1 MKTLAAILVESNAP
15 LVVDEIDL
23 PELQTGQVLVR
34 IFRSGVCGAQLNE
47 IAAIKGPDK
56 FLPHLLGHEGGG
68 VVEGVGPGVTQVKPG
83 DRVVLHWRKGAGIHA
98 TPASYQWKGKKVNSG
113 WVTTF
118 SHHSIVSEN
127 RVTKIEKDADFE
139 VAALMG
145 CAVTTALG
153 VINNDAQVKIGQ
165 SVAVLGAGGVGMSLV
180 QGASLAGA
188 YPIIAIDR
196 IDSKLAT
203 AKDFGATH
211 VINSQNGG
219 IEEKIKEITGS
230 GVVDVFVETTG
241 NVRLIETAYK
251 LTANQGRTVM
261 VGVPRHDEDITIHS
275 LPLHFGK
282 VLTGCEGGQT
292 NPPIDIPRY
301 MRMVA
306 GGRLKIKELITH
318 RFPLQKVNEA
328 ITHLKSGTAGRCML
342 VMD

>member
-1 MKTLAAILVESNAP
+1 MKTLAAILVESSAP

-23 PELQTGQVLVR
+23 PELQVGQVLVR
-34 IFRSGVCGAQLNE
+34 IFRSGVCGAQINE
-47 IAAIKGPDK
+47 INAIKGPDK

-68 VVEGVGPGVTQVKPG
+68 VVEQIGPGVSQVKPG
-83 DRVVLHWRKGAGIHA
+83 DKVVLHWKKGAGIHA
-98 TPASYQWKGKKVNSG
+98 APASYLWKGKKVNSG

-127 RVTKIEKDADFE
+127 RVTKIDNDGDFE

-153 VINNDAQVKIGQ
+153 LVNNDAHVKIGQ
-165 SVAVLGAGGVGMSLV
+165 SVAVLGAGGVGMSIV
-180 QGASLAGA
+180 QGAALAGA
-188 YPIIAIDR
+188 YPIIAIDKV
-196 IDSKLAT
+196 DSKLET
-203 AKDFGATH
+203 AKQFGATH
-211 VINSQNGG
+211 TINSQNSNL
-219 IEEKIKEITGS
+219 EAKIKEITGS
-230 GVVDVFVETTG
+230 GVVDAFIETTG
-241 NVRLIETAYK
+241 NVRLIELAYK

-292 NPPIDIPRY
+292 NPTTDIPRY

-318 RFPLQKVNEA
+318 RFPLAKVNDA
-328 ITHLKSGTAGRCML
+328 ITQLKSGTAGRCML